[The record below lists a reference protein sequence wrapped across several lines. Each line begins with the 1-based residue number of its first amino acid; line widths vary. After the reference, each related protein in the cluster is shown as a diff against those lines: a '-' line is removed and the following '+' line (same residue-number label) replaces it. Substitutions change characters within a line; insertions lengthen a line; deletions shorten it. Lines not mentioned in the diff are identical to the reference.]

1 LTSVSFATRRHR
13 GNSYPPL
20 PQLSTGSKE
29 HAAVNAEVEND
40 SHGTAYDPAFSGGV
54 SVATGDVTGDGI
66 AEIVTG
72 AGPGGGPHVRIF
84 SGTHPHTSAV
94 MRHSPRTD
102 GPYEPDNVLA
112 VKRLRAHI
120 RRPLCN

>member
-1 LTSVSFATRRHR
+1 LTSVSFATRRQR

-40 SHGTAYDPAFSGGV
+40 SHGTAYDPGFSGGV

-66 AEIVTG
+66 AEMVTG
-72 AGPGGGPHVRIF
+72 AGPGGGPHVRHLQRNPPAHVG
-84 SGTHPHTSAV
+84 SDAAQ
-94 MRHSPRTD
+94 SPDRRSLRT
-102 GPYEPDNVLA
+102 
-112 VKRLRAHI
+112 
-120 RRPLCN
+120 